1 MQGETSRDAALQVCM
16 DISPEIKRSGGLL
29 IPWLTTAESMSWVY
43 YYICPMG
50 RDKLKCGKVLPL
62 Q

>member
-16 DISPEIKRSGGLL
+16 DISPEIKRSGGIL
-29 IPWLTTAESMSWVY
+29 IPWLTTAEAMSGL

-50 RDKLKCGKVLPL
+50 RDKLKC
-62 Q
+62 

>member
-16 DISPEIKRSGGLL
+16 DISPEIKRSGGIL
-29 IPWLTTAESMSWVY
+29 IPWLTTAEAMSGLY

-50 RDKLKCGKVLPL
+50 RDKLKC
-62 Q
+62 